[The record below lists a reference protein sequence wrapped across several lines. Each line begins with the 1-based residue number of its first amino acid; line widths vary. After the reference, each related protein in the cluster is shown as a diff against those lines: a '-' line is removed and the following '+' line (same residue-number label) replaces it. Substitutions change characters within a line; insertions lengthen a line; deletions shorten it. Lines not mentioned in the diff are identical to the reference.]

1 MWGAGSGFVRSV
13 LPAPPV
19 IVSSPSHRVS
29 RGARPGLAE
38 DLEVVGDGAQPD
50 PALHAGRST
59 VPTPAQ
65 PVTPLEG
72 TDASLASGAPAQGR
86 AGGAGPR
93 RAGVPRQH
101 NVPHAP
107 TPGPVVIRRRGQA
120 AIGHSQPRRA
130 GEQGDVPIG
139 PR

>member
-1 MWGAGSGFVRSV
+1 MMADRGQRCDVGSVVPARPLS
-13 LPAPPV
+13 LPAPPF

-29 RGARPGLAE
+29 RGARPGPAE

-72 TDASLASGAPAQGR
+72 TDASLAAGAPAQGR

-101 NVPHAP
+101 DVPHAP
-107 TPGPVVIRRRGQA
+107 SPGRQSARSATPRS
-120 AIGHSQPRRA
+120 HTW
-130 GEQGDVPIG
+130 
-139 PR
+139 